1 VLANFSHFVSVLGQG
16 AGTTIELT
24 VGGIVV
30 ATVDSFVA
38 GILSRSRIR
47 VVRFLVRVYVEG
59 WRGSSE
65 LVQLFWVAFAAPA
78 LIGFKLVPLWAG
90 IIVIGLNI
98 GAYGAEIV
106 RGALDA
112 VPKAQREGAV
122 ALSLSPWQQLRLV
135 LLPQSVVEMIPPFNT
150 LFIQLIQATA
160 LASLINVSDITYEGK
175 QILEPAFSGQMP
187 LILSLMLVMYLI
199 LSLLLTGLMRVAERF
214 AARWAGRPPRP
225 IRLRLFVRPGHLAV
239 AGPLAAA
246 NAGTAAANAGTNAGT
261 NSGASARTGGAS

>member
-1 VLANFSHFVSVLGQG
+1 MPANFSHFVSILGHG
-16 AGTTIELT
+16 AGTTVELT

-30 ATVDSFVA
+30 ALIDAFIC
-38 GILSRSRIR
+38 GILSRTRPRIVR
-47 VVRFLVRVYVEG
+47 FVVRIWVEG

-65 LVQLFWVAFAAPA
+65 LVQLFWVTFAAPA

-98 GAYGAEIV
+98 GAYGSEIV

-112 VPKAQREGAV
+112 VPQEQRESAV
-122 ALSLSPWQQLRLV
+122 ALSFGPWQQLRKV

-160 LASLINVSDITYEGK
+160 LASLINVTDITYQGK
-175 QILEPAFSGQMP
+175 QILEPTFSSQMP
-187 LILSLMLVMYLI
+187 LILTIMLVMYLI
-199 LSLLLTGLMRVAERF
+199 LSLVLTGIMRLVELA

-225 IRLRLFVRPGHLAV
+225 IPLRLWARP
-239 AGPLAAA
+239 AAP
-246 NAGTAAANAGTNAGT
+246 TV
-261 NSGASARTGGAS
+261 GGLP